1 VRAWMARRGVR
12 QEMLAAQMGLSRSS
26 LSNRLRG
33 RTGWTINDV
42 SEALDVAVSTL
53 LAPPPSD

>member
-1 VRAWMARRGVR
+1 MARRGVC
-12 QEMLAAQMGLSRSS
+12 QETLAAQMGLSWSA

-33 RTGWTINDV
+33 RTRWTINDLAAV